1 MRRDEGKQRA
11 WQARGARRYAQRQ
24 REALQAA
31 PAPRTVTRS
40 RKPSDAPWRAAVIAL
55 RGAQCR
61 RCRATWDL
69 QADHVMPRSQGGP
82 SVVENGTML
91 CRACH
96 TMKTEWRILYERAW
110 LDADQIAWLAQQG
123 WVEWDE
129 NGEPRGRGCRGF
141 ASL

>member
-1 MRRDEGKQRA
+1 
-11 WQARGARRYAQRQ
+11 
-24 REALQAA
+24 
-31 PAPRTVTRS
+31 
-40 RKPSDAPWRAAVIAL
+40 
-55 RGAQCR
+55 
-61 RCRATWDL
+61 
-69 QADHVMPRSQGGP
+69 MPRSQGGP